1 MSTPRVPRDC
11 YLYLWYLCA
20 RYVSLAPISCM
31 MHNIRV
37 VLMRGEAGHVAVVI
51 EYNNKY
57 LLDQKPCI
65 EDLIIGVDDRVWK
78 TVVGRPPGSSFF
90 LSTAGVEEVLSAA
103 ATTDNATQRACS

>member
-37 VLMRGEAGHVAVVI
+37 VLMRGEAGLVAVI
-51 EYNNKY
+51 SYNNNIY

-65 EDLIIGVDDRVWK
+65 EDLIK
-78 TVVGRPPGSSFF
+78 S
-90 LSTAGVEEVLSAA
+90 
-103 ATTDNATQRACS
+103 CS

>member
-37 VLMRGEAGHVAVVI
+37 VLMRGEAGPVAVI
-51 EYNNKY
+51 SYNNNIY

-65 EDLIIGVDDRVWK
+65 EDLFTSWVHAIGLFLNAWAVFDETKCVESFTRWRVRWH
-78 TVVGRPPGSSFF
+78 GRP
-90 LSTAGVEEVLSAA
+90 AA
-103 ATTDNATQRACS
+103 PALPLP